1 MDKPLDSDEQHI
13 KVEKK
18 VEEGRGGEKLPTRI
32 GNYEMRQTLG
42 RGTFGK
48 VKSGVHVSTGEKV
61 AIKIIDKK
69 SIEDEDDELR
79 IQREV

>member
-18 VEEGRGGEKLPTRI
+18 VEEGGGEKLPTRI

-48 VKSGVHVSTGEKV
+48 VK
-61 AIKIIDKK
+61 
-69 SIEDEDDELR
+69 
-79 IQREV
+79 